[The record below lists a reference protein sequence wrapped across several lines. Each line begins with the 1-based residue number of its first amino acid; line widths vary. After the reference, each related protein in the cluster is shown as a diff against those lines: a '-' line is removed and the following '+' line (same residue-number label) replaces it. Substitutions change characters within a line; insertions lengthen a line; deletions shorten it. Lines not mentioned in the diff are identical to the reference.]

1 MSAARFVRPRS
12 SAKHG
17 QRRLPARALEARRIL
32 FQCPASFTPTKEHVE
47 DMLRFFASIDRDKE
61 VQFLWEPRGSDW
73 AEELVRKLCRELDL
87 VHVVD
92 PFSAK
97 TQTPESCYYRLH
109 GRAGDWRYIYTDDEL
124 EELASMLP
132 KDKFSYVLFNNVRM
146 REDATRFQKL
156 V

>member
-1 MSAARFVRPRS
+1 
-12 SAKHG
+12 
-17 QRRLPARALEARRIL
+17 
-32 FQCPASFTPTKEHVE
+32 
-47 DMLRFFASIDRDKE
+47 MLRFFASIDRDKE